1 MYVGGLSQNRSNKI
15 YIFSPLRIFKIAHQT
30 TGSCDLI
37 IEYKWLLVV
46 IGNSYLQWIYF
57 LSGAQQ
63 PFRIAFKSDAFEYTA
78 AGAIADPASHGFK
91 LRYWQMTC

>member
-1 MYVGGLSQNRSNKI
+1 MTFGSDWEQVPKMN
-15 YIFSPLRIFKIAHQT
+15 IFSF
-30 TGSCDLI
+30 
-37 IEYKWLLVV
+37 
-46 IGNSYLQWIYF
+46 
-57 LSGAQQ
+57 SGAQQ